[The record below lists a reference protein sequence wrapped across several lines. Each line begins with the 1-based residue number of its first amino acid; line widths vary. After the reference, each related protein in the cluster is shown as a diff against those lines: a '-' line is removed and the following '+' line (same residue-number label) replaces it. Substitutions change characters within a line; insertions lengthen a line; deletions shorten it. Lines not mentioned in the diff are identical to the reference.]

1 MNDEGLTLERR
12 GQVALVTL
20 NRPPVNAWNLA
31 NMERFA
37 AALAT
42 IENDRDVRAV
52 VLTGG
57 GEKCFSAGFDVADA
71 ANSART
77 ALLGRELWRRLDCLA
92 KPVIAAING
101 HALGGG
107 LELALSC
114 HFRLVADREN
124 VKLGLTEL
132 NLGIMPGWGGT
143 QRLARAVGRAT
154 ALEMILLGR
163 TLSPQEAHAVGLVNR
178 LVAPADLVDSALELA
193 GQLAVRPPLAVAWVL
208 RAMTAGSYESLPSG
222 LATEAQ
228 GTYVVGSSNDCREG
242 FTAFLEKRP
251 PVFTGE

>member
-1 MNDEGLTLERR
+1 MDNEGLTLEQR
-12 GQVALVTL
+12 GQVALITM
-20 NRPPVNAWNLA
+20 NRAPVNVWNLA
-31 NMERFA
+31 NMEKLA
-37 AALAT
+37 AALAR
-42 IENDRDVRAV
+42 IESDRQVRAV

-71 ANSART
+71 GNAAHTS
-77 ALLGRELWRRLDCLA
+77 LLGRELWRRLDCLA

-114 HFRLVADREN
+114 HFRLAADKAD

-143 QRLARAVGRAT
+143 QRLARVVGRAT

-163 TLSPQEAHAVGLVNR
+163 TLSPQEALAVGLVSR
-178 LVAPADLVDSALELA
+178 LVAPAALVDSALELA
-193 GQLAVRPPLAVAWVL
+193 GQLAARPPVAVAWVL
-208 RAMTAGSYESLPSG
+208 RAMTAGSYESLSSG
-222 LATEAQ
+222 LATEAE
-228 GTYVVGSSNDCREG
+228 GSCVVGLSKDSQEG
-242 FTAFLEKRP
+242 FKAFLEKRP

>member
-1 MNDEGLTLERR
+1 MENEGLTLEQR
-12 GQVALVTL
+12 GQVALITM
-20 NRPPVNAWNLA
+20 NRPPVNAWNFA
-31 NMERFA
+31 NVERFA
-37 AALAT
+37 AALAK
-42 IENDRDVRAV
+42 IESDRQVRAV

-71 ANSART
+71 ANAART
-77 ALLGRELWRRLDCLA
+77 VPLGRELWRRLDCLT
-92 KPVIAAING
+92 KPVVAAING

-107 LELALSC
+107 LELALCC
-114 HFRLVADREN
+114 HFRLAADREN

-163 TLSPQEAHAVGLVNR
+163 TLSPQEALAVGLVNR
-178 LVAPADLVDSALELA
+178 LVAPAALVESALEFA
-193 GQLAVRPPLAVAWVL
+193 GQLAARPPVAVAWVL
-208 RAMTAGSYESLPSG
+208 RAITAGSYEGLSSG
-222 LATEAQ
+222 LATEAE
-228 GTYVVGSSNDCREG
+228 GSYVVGSSNDSREG
-242 FTAFLEKRP
+242 FKAFLEKRP

>member
-1 MNDEGLTLERR
+1 MDNEGLTIEQR
-12 GQVALVTL
+12 GQVALVTM
-20 NRPPVNAWNLA
+20 NRPPVNVWNLA
-31 NMERFA
+31 NLERLA
-37 AALAT
+37 AALTAV
-42 IENDRDVRAV
+42 EGDRQVRAV

-71 ANSART
+71 ANAARSGP
-77 ALLGRELWRRLDCLA
+77 LGRELWRRLDCFA

-107 LELALSC
+107 LELALCC
-114 HFRLVADREN
+114 HFRLAADRAD

-163 TLSPQEAHAVGLVNR
+163 TLSPQEALAAGLVNR
-178 LVAPADLVDSALELA
+178 LFGPGAVVVGARELGGHLA
-193 GQLAVRPPLAVAWVL
+193 GRPPGAVAWVL
-208 RAMTAGSYESLPSG
+208 RAMTAGSYESLSSG
-222 LATEAQ
+222 LATEAE
-228 GTYVVGSSNDCREG
+228 GSWVVGLSKDSREG
-242 FTAFLEKRP
+242 FKAFMEKRP

>member
-1 MNDEGLTLERR
+1 MGNEGLTLEQR
-12 GQVALVTL
+12 GQVALITM

-31 NMERFA
+31 NLEKFA
-37 AALAT
+37 AALTA
-42 IENDRDVRAV
+42 IESDRQVRAV

-71 ANSART
+71 ANAART
-77 ALLGRELWRRLDCLA
+77 GPLGRELWRRLDCFA

-114 HFRLVADREN
+114 HFRLAADKED

-143 QRLARAVGRAT
+143 QRLARVVGRAT

-178 LVAPADLVDSALELA
+178 LVPPAALLDSALELA
-193 GQLAVRPPLAVAWVL
+193 GRLAARPPLAVAWVL
-208 RAMTAGSYESLPSG
+208 RAMTAGSYESLSSG
-222 LATEAQ
+222 LATEAE
-228 GTYVVGSSNDCREG
+228 GSCVVGLSNDSREG
-242 FTAFLEKRP
+242 FKAFLEKRP
-251 PVFTGE
+251 PVFSGE